1 MAAVS
6 FLRFIFGVNFI
17 VLTFVFGYVMH
28 DKEFEPKE
36 NIIQAIVKTDSVQVN
51 FGITLVSTS
60 NAHSL

>member
-17 VLTFVFGYVMH
+17 VLTFVFGYVMY

>member
-17 VLTFVFGYVMH
+17 VLTFVFGYVMY

-36 NIIQAIVKTDSVQVN
+36 NIIQAIRKTVSVQVN
-51 FGITLVSTS
+51 FDITLVSTS